1 MPPLA
6 TRATLLPMKLDREQ
20 DRPHPLQVTLY
31 RQATPTQKLAA
42 VARLNATAIAMKD
55 AALKSRFPGMP
66 PETRRAVTR
75 RWWLTA
81 RD

>member
-1 MPPLA
+1 ME
-6 TRATLLPMKLDREQ
+6 LDREQ
-20 DRPHPLQVTLY
+20 DRPHPLQVALY
-31 RQATPTQKLAA
+31 RRATPTQKLAA

-55 AALKSRFPGMP
+55 SALKSRCPDMP
-66 PETRRAVTR
+66 LETRRAVTR